1 MGAGEVGKLPSLAA
15 LPMSVLQESRL
26 IVGFLPWSLLK
37 QKNSFEMWLITP
49 YLALRRH
56 FFLHL
61 RLFPNEASLD
71 SCLLPSVT
79 NGSER

>member
-1 MGAGEVGKLPSLAA
+1 MGKLPGLAA
-15 LPMSVLQESRL
+15 PPMSGLQGSRL

-56 FFLHL
+56 FLRL

-71 SCLLPSVT
+71 SCLPSVT
-79 NGSER
+79 NGAER